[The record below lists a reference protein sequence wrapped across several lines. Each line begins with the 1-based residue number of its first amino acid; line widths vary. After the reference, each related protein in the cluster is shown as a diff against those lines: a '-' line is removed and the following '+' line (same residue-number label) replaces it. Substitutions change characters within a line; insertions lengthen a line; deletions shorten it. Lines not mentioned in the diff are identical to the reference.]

1 MNFFNLVKFLRLDH
15 HDWLEVKMMK
25 TFVKHIIA
33 LLIKSAF
40 WFRYKVTVKGL
51 DKLNKNNLNKPGGTL
66 FLPNHPT
73 VFVDPSLVTLA
84 VWPKFPI
91 RPMIVEYQ
99 FYTPI
104 VNSLMRYLDAL
115 PVPSFTNTSNSLKK
129 KKSDKVIE
137 TVIQDLR
144 QGQNFL
150 IYPAGRTKQTALEAI
165 GGSSAVQ
172 KIVNETP
179 EANVVLVRVKGLWGS
194 SFSRAYTGKAP
205 PMFQTMWLGMK
216 HVFKNLL
223 FFTPRRHVTIELEP
237 APADFPYKGTR
248 LEINKYLEAY
258 YNKPDGLT
266 EQTGNYPGDSFI
278 KVSYSAWG
286 DVFYD
291 LPTEDTS
298 KDTQIKLD
306 SIPNEVKQKVIT
318 RLSEI
323 AEIDPALIK
332 PEMNLSVDI
341 GMDSLDISEVAIFLQ
356 ESFEIRGVPNTELTS
371 VGKVMAIAAKQ
382 IVYKEE
388 ADEDTVSTSKWNK
401 VLGARKRVE
410 IAPGKTIP
418 EVFLNN
424 CRRMGSATACVD
436 ERSGILN
443 YQQLKLRVLLLAE
456 YIKELEGEYIGIL
469 LPSSVGANVLIL
481 ATQMAGK
488 VPLMINW
495 TVGPRHL
502 ESVVRLSNIKHVL
515 TSWAFLDRLENV
527 DLTGIEDMLIML
539 EEQRHHFNLFKKVKA
554 FILSKRSN
562 ASILK
567 HFNIKQQTEDGK
579 AVLLFTSGTE
589 SMPKGV
595 PLSHQNL
602 LSNQRAALEGL
613 GIYSDDTF
621 LSMLPPFHAFG
632 FTVTTLIPPLS
643 GLKSVYSPDPTD
655 GKRLARSIEKWGA
668 SIICGTPSFIK
679 GIMKAAKPEQL
690 KTVRICFTGAE
701 KAPPELFDLMTRFFG
716 TKEFFLEGYGITECS
731 PVLTFNREGI
741 EHIGVGL
748 AAKGVELCIV
758 HPETYELL
766 PVGTQGL
773 ILARGP
779 SIFKGYINPG
789 LISPFVEL
797 QGVSWYKT
805 GDLGFLDVEGN
816 LTISGRLKRF
826 IKIGAEMVS
835 LAALEDALLQVGLKK
850 GWPITHEGPALAV
863 CAKEP
868 PAEKARIYLF
878 TTFSTN
884 VDDINVALREAGF
897 SNLVKVSNTMHLSEI
912 PLMGSGKINY
922 RLLETDYLPKME
934 VENKQPTY

>member
-1 MNFFNLVKFLRLDH
+1 
-15 HDWLEVKMMK
+15 MK
-25 TFVKHIIA
+25 TFVKHLIA
-33 LLIKSAF
+33 LFLRFAF

-51 DKLNKNNLNKPGGTL
+51 EKLNKTNLNKSGGTL
-66 FLPNHPT
+66 FLPNHPS

-115 PVPSFTNTSNSLKK
+115 PIPSFTTTSNSLKK
-129 KKSDKVIE
+129 RKSDKVIE

-144 QGQNFL
+144 NGQNFL
-150 IYPAGRTKQTALEAI
+150 IYPAGRTKQSGFEAI

-172 KIVNETP
+172 KIVNEAP
-179 EANVVLVRVKGLWGS
+179 EANIVLVRVKGLWGS

-205 PMFQTMWLGMK
+205 PMFQTIWLGMK

-223 FFTPRRHVTIELEP
+223 LFTPRRHVIIELEP
-237 APADFPYKGTR
+237 APVDFPYKGTR
-248 LEINKYLEAY
+248 LEINKYLEAF

-266 EQTGNYPGDSFI
+266 QQTGNYPGDSLI
-278 KVSYSAWG
+278 KVSYSTWS

-291 LPTEDTS
+291 IPPEDKS
-298 KDTQIKLD
+298 KDSQIKLE
-306 SIPNEVKQKVIT
+306 SISEDVKQKVIK

-341 GMDSLDISEVAIFLQ
+341 GMDSLDVSEVAIFLQ
-356 ESFEIRGVPNTELTS
+356 ESFEVRGVPNTELTS

-382 IVYKEE
+382 IVFKEE
-388 ADEDTVSTSKWNK
+388 IEEDTTSTSKWK
-401 VLGARKRVE
+401 EPLGPRNRID
-410 IAPGKTIP
+410 IAPGKIVP

-424 CRRMGSATACVD
+424 CDRMGSAIAFVD
-436 ERSGILN
+436 ERSGILT
-443 YQQLKLRVLLLAE
+443 YRQLKLRVLLLAE
-456 YIKELEGEYIGIL
+456 YIQSLEGEYLGIL
-469 LPSSVGANVLIL
+469 LPSSVGATLLIL
-481 ATQMAGK
+481 ATQLAGK
-488 VPLMINW
+488 VPLLINW

-502 ESVVRLSNIKHVL
+502 ESVTRLSNVKHVL

-527 DLTGIEDMLIML
+527 DLKGIEEMLLML
-539 EEQRHHFNLFKKVKA
+539 EEQRHHFTLAKKLKA
-554 FILSKRSN
+554 FFWSKRST

-567 HFNIKQQTEDGK
+567 RFNLAQQSEDSK

-595 PLSHQNL
+595 PLSHKNL
-602 LSNQRAALEGL
+602 LSNQRAAMEGL
-613 GIYSDDTF
+613 VIYSDDIF

-632 FTVTTLIPPLS
+632 FTITTLIPPLS

-655 GKRLARSIEKWGA
+655 GKRLARAIEKWGA
-668 SIICGTPSFIK
+668 TIICGTPSFIK
-679 GIMKAAKPEQL
+679 GVMKAAKPEQL

-731 PVLTFNREGI
+731 PILTFNREGK

-748 AAKGVELCIV
+748 PAQGVELCIV
-758 HPETYELL
+758 HPENYEIQ
-766 PVGTQGL
+766 PGGKQGL

-779 SIFKGYINPG
+779 NIFNGYLNPG
-789 LISPFVEL
+789 LTSPFVEL

-805 GDLGFLDVEGN
+805 GDLGYLDQEGN

-835 LAALEDALLQVGLKK
+835 LAALEDALLQTGLNK
-850 GWPITHEGPALAV
+850 GWPITHEGPALAI
-863 CAKEP
+863 CAKEFP
-868 PAEKARIYLF
+868 TEKAKIYLF
-878 TTFSTN
+878 TTFPTTA
-884 VDDINVALREAGF
+884 DDINTALREAGF
-897 SNLVKVSNTMHLSEI
+897 SNLVKVSNTMHLPEI

-922 RLLETDYLPKME
+922 RLLETDYLPKLDTE
-934 VENKQPTY
+934 KKETNTLRL